1 MKLRFLSLTALC
13 AAAFLLSLRAEESP
27 NAPKAADTTKAPAEK
42 AKKDH
47 TELEEHMEELGKAFR
62 RVNRQIKDASKNEDT
77 LQQLALMRQHAEA
90 GLKLE
95 PAMKADIAAEKQA
108 KFVTDYQAHMKSF
121 IGRIAKLEELVK
133 AGNNAEAETFIG
145 SLKKDQKEGHTQ
157 FKRKDEKKS

>member
-1 MKLRFLSLTALC
+1 MKIRLLSVALIC
-13 AAAFLLSLRAEESP
+13 AVAALLSLRAEESP
-27 NAPKAADTTKAPAEK
+27 SAPKAADTTKAPAEK
-42 AKKDH
+42 TKKEH

-77 LQQLALMRQHAEA
+77 LQQLAAMRQHAEA

-95 PAMKADIAAEKQA
+95 PAMKADIAPEKQA
-108 KFVTDYQAHMKSF
+108 KFVADYQAHMKSF
-121 IGRIAKLEELVK
+121 IGRIAKLEELLK
-133 AGNNAEAETFIG
+133 AGNNAEAEAMIG